1 MEGASRGSF
10 TLHLLQDRRKNIL
23 YHSTTLLH
31 TDDKVVAFQDIKPA
45 ALRHYL
51 VIPVDHIPT
60 VNDLQRRPEDY
71 TLDLA
76 FINHHL
82 TVSTIFTS
90 ILFCTTLYTQVCIFG
105 FSEYYALV
113 FFYLQLFIVKTCL
126 SYS

>member
-1 MEGASRGSF
+1 MAGAAATSRCIFCQIAGKKS
-10 TLHLLQDRRKNIL
+10 
-23 YHSTTLLH
+23 STTLLH

-82 TVSTIFTS
+82 TLSTIFTS
-90 ILFCTTLYTQVCIFG
+90 IVLH
-105 FSEYYALV
+105 
-113 FFYLQLFIVKTCL
+113 YLIHPGL
-126 SYS
+126 